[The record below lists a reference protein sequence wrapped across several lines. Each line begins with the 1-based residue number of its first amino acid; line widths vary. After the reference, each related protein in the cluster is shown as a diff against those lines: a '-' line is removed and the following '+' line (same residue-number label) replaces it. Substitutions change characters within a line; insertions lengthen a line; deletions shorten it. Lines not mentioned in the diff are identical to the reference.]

1 MKGSASKLA
10 TKDGHSHIEAIKIA
24 YLSLQKI
31 KLYTDMKKI
40 KVPIYWTGKNYCAC
54 IGEMNGVVVATHKT
68 LEEVKKAFE
77 FSLKLHIESW
87 IADGDNIPEY
97 IRQGDYK
104 IEYEMKKSSPS

>member
-1 MKGSASKLA
+1 
-10 TKDGHSHIEAIKIA
+10 
-24 YLSLQKI
+24 
-31 KLYTDMKKI
+31 
-40 KVPIYWTGKNYCAC
+40 
-54 IGEMNGVVVATHKT
+54 VATHKT

-87 IADGDNIPEY
+87 IADGDDIPEY